1 MIHLA
6 SFVLGTISGVY
17 LAQNYDVP
25 NVKVLG
31 DKIITYL
38 NSIEKKDDNDKK
50 K

>member
-25 NVKVLG
+25 DVKNLG
-31 DKIITYL
+31 DKLIEYL
-38 NSIEKKDDNDKK
+38 NSIEKKNDKK

>member
-17 LAQNYDVP
+17 LAQNYDLP
-25 NVKVLG
+25 DVKILG
-31 DKIITYL
+31 DKLVEYL
-38 NSIEKKDDNDKK
+38 NSIEKKNDKK